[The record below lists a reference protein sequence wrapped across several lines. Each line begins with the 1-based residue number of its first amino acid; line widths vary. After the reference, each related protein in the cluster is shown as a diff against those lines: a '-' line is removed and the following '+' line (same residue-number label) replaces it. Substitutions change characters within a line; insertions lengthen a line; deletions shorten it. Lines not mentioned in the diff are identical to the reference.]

1 MLYIVVTFQNP
12 TSNVTVSPQTVCI
25 SFPKKYYTVWI
36 GTVRDSETASLCN
49 EASKFFRKS
58 ALFEYYI
65 SKSALFNPHYMSP
78 HYLNPWPHYLNPQY
92 LNQHCLNI
100 SPKIHT
106 VWIFSPTKIWLALF
120 EDTLY
125 ESEL

>member
-1 MLYIVVTFQNP
+1 MLYIVVIFQNP

-25 SFPKKYYTVWI
+25 SFPNIT
-36 GTVRDSETASLCN
+36 RCE
-49 EASKFFRKS
+49 S
-58 ALFEYYI
+58 ALFETVRQPHYVMRRPNFLENPHYLNI
-65 SKSALFNPHYMSP
+65 ILVSPHYLNQQYLNPHYMSL

-106 VWIFSPTKIWLALF
+106 VSIFPYTKI
-120 EDTLY
+120 
-125 ESEL
+125 